1 MNEINMFS
9 ILKKLLSKE
18 EIQQLAELL
27 VIEGKH
33 GYELFDEYSIEKTDM
48 GYIVKKYKTFVEHTF
63 FNLRNAVVWA
73 TLDKRNKIID
83 ANSVVDLDLKLQ
95 STLASLELHQKLCRK
110 TKNVDSKSLYF
121 IKLNEDRVKKYHI
134 LSKLD
139 NYVIETKRWQNKKFT
154 EAIK

>member
-1 MNEINMFS
+1 MNEVNMFS

-27 VIEGKH
+27 VIEGKY

-83 ANSVVDLDLKLQ
+83 ANSVVNLDLQLQ
-95 STLASLELHQKLCRK
+95 STLASLELHQKLCKK
-110 TKNVDSKSLYF
+110 TKNIESKSLYF

-134 LSKLD
+134 ISKLD
-139 NYVIETKRWQNKKFT
+139 NYVLETKRWQNKKFA